1 MCRVVEWDPL
11 VVGWWG
17 HVGRKRRQAPDL
29 PKGGTSTVSEDLL
42 LDYLHTYIPLLNNEN
57 PMHCEQGSTDEMLPP
72 ESCRLFARARET
84 CHRKGS

>member
-1 MCRVVEWDPL
+1 MGSVGGRL
-11 VVGWWG
+11 VGSCWSQAEAGARLAEGWND
-17 HVGRKRRQAPDL
+17 Q
-29 PKGGTSTVSEDLL
+29 STVSEDFL

-57 PMHCEQGSTDEMLPP
+57 TMHCEQGSTDEMLPP